1 MESKRKEGLNKPD
14 ERAPTK
20 HRRSGD
26 LVLSAVMLA
35 IGALLMVEAVTKYT
49 TNATTALDPSN
60 PIFEFLVGFVSAAVG
75 AGGLMPGV
83 GISSLLGE
91 FFKT

>member
-35 IGALLMVEAVTKYT
+35 IGALLMAVRRVGGVTK
-49 TNATTALDPSN
+49 
-60 PIFEFLVGFVSAAVG
+60 
-75 AGGLMPGV
+75 
-83 GISSLLGE
+83 
-91 FFKT
+91 